1 MKKLISLVMTIA
13 VLLSVSQS
21 AWAIE
26 ETAEVDAVAASS
38 NVIVVVPGIIG
49 SELVDGNGAKVW
61 VGVGAILGQIQ
72 CNEVG
77 NPVYPLYAYNN
88 DNYGALDTY
97 KTLYDSLK
105 SRYSSQADVKF
116 LAYDWRKTNTTAGQ
130 ALKNMVN
137 GYSGKIIIVAHSMGG
152 IVASDYLRIA
162 TASQR
167 NRTTLITLGTP
178 FTGAPK
184 AVQVMENGKMFPGIA
199 GDLTSSYIQNLIRN
213 MPAAYELLPTTRST
227 AYVQVNGVDQTAA
240 NAWNILKQRSWA
252 NIQSGSGIKPM
263 MNAAQT
269 FHANLLQSNNQ
280 PYALSA
286 GKSVFITSTGYT
298 TVQKVNYTLS
308 GGQYSV
314 SSFVSTND
322 GDGTVPATSAQ
333 NRLSN
338 TDTHVV
344 RITNSGNHTDMV
356 SNPGALAKVYQ
367 YVSQTLAGYSLSAI
381 GEKDV
386 DNVYVN
392 EKGWVVG
399 EGIDGRRV
407 RVIIRGS
414 NMPTVISSNGEPCTL
429 IGEQLYIGDEAIEE
443 NYVGE
448 CWEVSDG
455 YQFEMMRD
463 TYKFVYDDDD
473 EEGVSVEV
481 SYMANGYY
489 ETMQT
494 YEIKETEGTYEL
506 STGESVQELPKMTA
520 SEGTVVEPSAIFNY
534 SEVQRFNVD

>member
-1 MKKLISLVMTIA
+1 MKKLISLVMMIT
-13 VLLSVSQS
+13 VLLSVSQP

-26 ETAEVDAVAASS
+26 ETAEIDAVADSS

-49 SELVDGNGAKVW
+49 SELVDGSGTKVW
-61 VGVGAILGQIQ
+61 VGIGAIVGQLQ

-77 NPVYPLYAYNN
+77 NPTYPLYVYND
-88 DNYGALDTY
+88 DNYGAIDTY

-130 ALKNMVN
+130 ALKNMVS

-162 TASQR
+162 TTSQR

-184 AVQVMENGKMFPGIA
+184 AVQVMEDGKMFPGIA

-252 NIQSGSGIKPM
+252 NIQSGSGVKPM
-263 MNAAQT
+263 MNTAQT

-280 PYALSA
+280 HYALSA

-298 TVQKVNYTLS
+298 TVQKVNYKLS
-308 GGQYSV
+308 GGKYTV
-314 SSFVSTND
+314 SSYVSTND

-344 RITNSGNHTDMV
+344 RLTKPGNHTDMI
-356 SNPGALAKVYQ
+356 SNPSALAKVYQ
-367 YVSQTLAGYSLSAI
+367 YVSQTLTGYSSSVI
-381 GEKDV
+381 GEEDV
-386 DNVYVN
+386 ENVYVN
-392 EKGWVVG
+392 EKGWLVG
-399 EGIDGRRV
+399 EEIDGRRV

-414 NMPTVISSNGEPCTL
+414 NMPTVISSTGEPCTL
-429 IGEQLYIGDEAIEE
+429 IGEQLYIGDEAIED

-455 YQFEMMRD
+455 YQFELMRD
-463 TYKFVYDDDD
+463 TYNFMYDDDD
-473 EEGVSVEV
+473 DEGLSVEV
-481 SYMANGYY
+481 SYMENGYY

-494 YEIKETEGTYEL
+494 YEIKETEGLYEL
-506 STGESVQELPKMTA
+506 SIGESVQDLPKMTV
-520 SEGTVVEPSAIFNY
+520 SDGVIVEPSAIFDY
-534 SEVQRFNVD
+534 SEIQKLNVD